1 MDDDD
6 DEPRTGVTQPV
17 TVVPRI
23 AFEAVQPLSSLI
35 TVEFAAHSHPGGRS
49 ANEDHY
55 LALRLGRH
63 QETLA
68 SSLRHGEVP
77 DRFDEAGFGMVVADG
92 MGVSGAGETASR
104 LAIATLAHL
113 VLRFGT
119 WNVRIDDRAAAD
131 VLARAERFYHRIDQ
145 TVTEAGYAHPA
156 LSGMST
162 TLTAA
167 YIAGDSLF
175 IAHVGHSRVYLFR
188 DGQLKQSTRDQT
200 LAQRLVETEPPAPIE
215 LAARD
220 LRHILTDAI
229 GGRTGSPAAE
239 IEQVKL
245 QHGDSVLLCTNGL
258 TDVVDDE
265 ALAAILGQTSTLDQQ
280 CLSLVELALAR
291 GSADNITVVMA
302 KYRVSEPAG

>member
-1 MDDDD
+1 
-6 DEPRTGVTQPV
+6 VTAA
-17 TVVPRI
+17 PRI
-23 AFEAVQPLSSLI
+23 VFQTVQPLSSLI
-35 TVEFAAHSHPGGRS
+35 TVEFAARSHPGGRP

-92 MGVSGAGETASR
+92 MGASGAGETASR

-113 VLRFGT
+113 VLHFGT
-119 WNVRIDDRAAAD
+119 WNVRIDDRTAAE
-131 VLARAERFYHRIDQ
+131 VLARAERFYHRVDQ
-145 TVTEAGYAHPA
+145 TVTEASHAHPS

-167 YIAGDSLF
+167 YIAGDTLF

-200 LAQRLVETEPPAPIE
+200 FAQRLTETDQPAPIE

-245 QHGDSVLLCTNGL
+245 QNGDCVILCTNGL

-265 ALAAILGQTSTLDQQ
+265 GLTAVLGQTGTLDQQ
-280 CLSLVELALAR
+280 CLGLVELALAH

-302 KYRVSEPAG
+302 KYRIAGATG